1 MAYHTVRL
9 APGHYVR
16 LDSYVKSP
24 VPVIATAVVTI
35 LLLAGAATYALTYQ
49 EPVCPPGRTEYHGPA
64 C

>member
-9 APGHYVR
+9 APNHYAR
-16 LDSYVKSP
+16 LDSYAKSP
-24 VPVIATAVVTI
+24 VPVIATIVIT
-35 LLLAGAATYALTYQ
+35 LLLFTGAATYVLTYQ